1 MDALEPLCG
10 VIYHWEEGG
19 GTGDLIRSLRSGDHV
34 VVTTLARLAPTRE
47 GIRAAVQ
54 DIHKRRATI
63 IETETSRRSSDRD
76 QAIDMLADAVAE
88 LAGDSRALPAK
99 KAREYGKLAWSK
111 KRAKRM
117 PISEAERI
125 WRSTLNKDK
134 SNGQCIA
141 LMPGWTERAAYRE
154 IGPRGLAK
162 GRPRKQ

>member
-1 MDALEPLCG
+1 MDSLEPLCG
-10 VIYHWEEGG
+10 VIYDWDEGD

-54 DIHKRRATI
+54 DIHKRKATI

-76 QAIDMLADAVAE
+76 QALDMLADAVAE

-99 KAREYGKLAWSK
+99 RAREYGKMAWSK

-117 PISEAERI
+117 PLDQAERV
-125 WRSTLNKDK
+125 WLSTRNAGL
-134 SNGQCIA
+134 SNGECIA

-154 IGPRGLAK
+154 LGKRGLAK